1 MPRQRQIIY
10 ALTDDLTFPSPEQA
24 RPDGLLAAY
33 GDLSTE
39 RLLLA
44 YRSGIFPWYSDDSPI
59 LWWSPP
65 QRAVLA
71 PGEVH
76 VGRSLRKIV
85 RRGTYEIRWD
95 TDFSS
100 VIHACATVPRGDGQG
115 TWLVPEMQDAYLRL
129 HRSGYAHSVE
139 SYLDGR
145 LVGGLYGVSLGGAF
159 FGESMFSVAPDASKV
174 AFVVLCERLQGW
186 GFDLID
192 CQIMNPHLQRFG
204 AYLIPR
210 REFLGRLR
218 DSLRRPTRRGS
229 WACETAHPGP

>member
-1 MPRQRQIIY
+1 MPRQRQTLY
-10 ALTDDLTFPSPEQA
+10 ALTDALIFPSPELA

-44 YRSGIFPWYSDDSPI
+44 YQSGIFPWYSDDSPI

-65 QRAVLA
+65 QRAILA

-76 VGRSLRKIV
+76 VGRSLRKVV

-95 TDFSS
+95 TDFPS
-100 VIHACATVPRGDGQG
+100 VIRACATVPRGDGLG

-139 SYLDGR
+139 SYLEGQ

-174 AFVVLCERLQGW
+174 AFVALCERLQGW

-210 REFLGRLR
+210 REFLARLR
-218 DSLRRPTRRGS
+218 ASLQRPTRRGP
-229 WACETAHPGP
+229 WTCENAHPGP